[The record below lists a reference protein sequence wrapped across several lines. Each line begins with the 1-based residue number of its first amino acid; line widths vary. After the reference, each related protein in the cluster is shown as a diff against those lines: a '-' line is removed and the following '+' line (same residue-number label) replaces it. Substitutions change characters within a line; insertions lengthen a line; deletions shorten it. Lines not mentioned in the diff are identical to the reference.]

1 MKKLAL
7 FVTGLLLAGS
17 AYAQVVD
24 KQERLSSGSN
34 EEKGGGGT
42 IEWYG
47 ESAGICRPCKGPC
60 VAVCKRITYPAPQME
75 EETVQNVSAA
85 DRLVVVSDGERTVMV
100 KASQVDWRTG
110 AIKTK

>member
-7 FVTGLLLAGS
+7 FVAGLLLAGS

-47 ESAGICRPCKGPC
+47 ERVGITHPCWGHC
-60 VAVCKRITYPAPQME
+60 LTVCKRITYPAPQME
-75 EETVQNVSAA
+75 EEAMQNVSAA

>member
-7 FVTGLLLAGS
+7 FVAGLLLAGS

-24 KQERLSSGSN
+24 KQERLSSSSN

-47 ESAGICRPCKGPC
+47 ERVGVFRPCTGPC
-60 VAVCKRITYPAPQME
+60 VAVCKRITYPSSQIGEGTIESENM
-75 EETVQNVSAA
+75 A

>member
-7 FVTGLLLAGS
+7 FVAGLLLAGS
-17 AYAQVVD
+17 AYAQVVG

-60 VAVCKRITYPAPQME
+60 IAVCKRITFPSSQIGGGTIE
-75 EETVQNVSAA
+75 SENIT
-85 DRLVVVSDGERTVMV
+85 DRYVMGSDAERTGMG